1 MHYNSFTETTKT
13 LLILIKNFKY
23 DYLELVQ
30 LIMHIFCMQLLQRY
44 SNGAILER
52 SKLQKQF
59 TKHRGSK
66 N

>member
-30 LIMHIFCMQLLQRY
+30 LIMHIFCTQLLQRY
-44 SNGAILER
+44 SNGANY
-52 SKLQKQF
+52 
-59 TKHRGSK
+59 K
-66 N
+66 NNLRNIEDPKTEYDK